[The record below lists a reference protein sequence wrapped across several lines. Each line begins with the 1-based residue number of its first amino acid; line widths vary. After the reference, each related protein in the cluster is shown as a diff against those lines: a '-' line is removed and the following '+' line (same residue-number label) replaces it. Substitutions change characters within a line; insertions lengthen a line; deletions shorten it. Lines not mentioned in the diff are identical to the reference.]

1 MIGLGTF
8 FRRERTVWY
17 STLGENRSRRKC
29 GIILPTPSSSFFC
42 KSGGCNVRQTLFSLG
57 RPAWPR
63 GLVMRE
69 GDVFK
74 LQKVLG
80 HATMQITQHYTHL
93 SSDVYAEEWGRLVDV
108 VPREAEVLPFAGSAK
123 EEEG

>member
-1 MIGLGTF
+1 MRDNPPYPLF
-8 FRRERTVWY
+8 F
-17 STLGENRSRRKC
+17 L
-29 GIILPTPSSSFFC
+29 FC

-80 HATMQITQHYTHL
+80 HATMQMTQRYAHL
-93 SSDVYAEEWGRLVDV
+93 SPDVYAEEWGRLVDV
-108 VPREAEVLPFAGSAK
+108 VPGQGQVLGFSEKTRGKS
-123 EEEG
+123 